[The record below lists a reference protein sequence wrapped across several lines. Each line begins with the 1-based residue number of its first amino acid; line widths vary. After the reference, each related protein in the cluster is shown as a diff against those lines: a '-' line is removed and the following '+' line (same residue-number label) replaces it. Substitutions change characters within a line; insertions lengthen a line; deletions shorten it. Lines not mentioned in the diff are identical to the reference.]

1 MAKLY
6 NDYRDLRNK
15 ALENITSKMGS
26 LGKTLSLIDD
36 IDIVQF
42 AEWGYGE
49 PVEGYDGYSDDIYDL
64 DSMPFIEDGYCE
76 MGYLYEIDERGCFRF
91 YLLGDRSGDIEV
103 LKPHQVDA
111 NILFIIHDY
120 IMNYKPNLQNKT
132 TNLFENN

>member
-1 MAKLY
+1 MSDMNQKFTINHPSIVLLEKLFVPSPSG
-6 NDYRDLRNK
+6 REGQI
-15 ALENITSKMGS
+15 AG
-26 LGKTLSLIDD
+26 
-36 IDIVQF
+36 IV
-42 AEWGYGE
+42 GE
-49 PVEGYDGYSDDIYDL
+49 HL
-64 DSMPFIEDGYCE
+64 DK